1 MKTRDIVAIHHK
13 SLDLALLTR
22 ELMAFHVSPPSDD
35 LMKWKEE
42 EYEHRV
48 NKLLE
53 LLNSDK

>member
-1 MKTRDIVAIHHK
+1 MKTRNIVAIHQK

-42 EYEHRV
+42 EYAHRV
-48 NKLLE
+48 NALLE
-53 LLNSDK
+53 LLNPDE